1 MYEDDFN
8 IEEWKAKKREERQ
21 AAFTAQEQALHG
33 VFSSGQ
39 KLADYFYQRG
49 KLGSH
54 ITAGNAALILNAN
67 PLACAVMSA
76 EEWNKYGRRV
86 SKGAV
91 GIPQIVRNNGYYAVA
106 KVFDISQTYGNKPYP
121 IASVQENQLAQA
133 VNAFAAVSP
142 IPFSYTSDSGRL
154 HYDAQQDEIVI
165 PNEMPDEEVI
175 QLLPAQIVLA
185 SAEHSY
191 EKISENEFMKQTAT
205 AVAVEVCG
213 RLGLAMPSDA
223 AELLNGMQAPIPE
236 GEERRA
242 LEQVRELAAAFGDF
256 VCHQLKL
263 ERSQPAP
270 QREER

>member
-1 MYEDDFN
+1 MYEDSFN
-8 IEEWKAKKREERQ
+8 IEDWKAKKQEERQ
-21 AAFTAQEQALHG
+21 AAFSAQEQALHG
-33 VFSSGQ
+33 IFASGQ

-54 ITAGNAALILNAN
+54 ITAGNTALILNAN

-86 SKGAV
+86 NKGAV

-133 VNAFAAVSP
+133 VNAFAAASP
-142 IPFSYTSDSGRL
+142 IPFAYTSDSICL
-154 HYDAQQDEIVI
+154 HYDAQQDKIVI
-165 PNEMPDEEVI
+165 PKEMPNEETI
-175 QLLPAQIVLA
+175 QRLPAQIVLA

-191 EKISENEFMKQTAT
+191 EKISDNEYMQQTAA

-213 RLGLAMPSDA
+213 RLGLAMPPEA
-223 AELLNGMQAPIPE
+223 AELLNGMQEHIPE

-242 LEQVRELAAAFGDF
+242 LEQVRELAATLGDF
-256 VCHQLKL
+256 VCRRLKL
-263 ERSQPAP
+263 ERGLPAP